1 MAQPAKAPTVE
12 QERFSVRFNLASLAV
27 FSMALIVTTG
37 GLAFIL
43 THSLVVKANATN
55 PALASPSKGENDA
68 MPAATPAWG
77 ELVTYDIEIENPD
90 EYMATDYDTNRVP
103 TWVFESSRVD
113 QVKQTLLACAL
124 TTSQVASALAPSA
137 VTVTTTNLVIRPE
150 TELVLALAGDVR
162 AKLYALLARSPA
174 NTHMY
179 YPACFPAKS
188 FDLAMYESRVSPEVV
203 ALIKPLLYRRGDA
216 QYFSD
221 FEIVMRRVPS
231 SEERLL
237 LLKALN
243 RQPGVLA
250 RLRIRPTTDVDKLLG
265 YWTQSPGVR
274 AKDLR
279 PLVES
284 LKRLPDGGTVSLV
297 YFLPPFAR
305 ERLYT
310 FPMPPRAGEPAMDC
324 HWSSLNFFSDQPED
338 RFGDPSYAGAYLS
351 KNYYPVQKP
360 SVYGDVIV
368 LTDEKNAGIHSAV
381 YVADDIV
388 FTKNG
393 NNHQQPW
400 MLMRLNNLVAKYAAK
415 GNLRVTAYRHKNS

>member
-1 MAQPAKAPTVE
+1 MRSKEVAKAAKLPSANRE
-12 QERFSVRFNLASLAV
+12 GFSVRFNLASLAV
-27 FSMALIVTTG
+27 FSMALIVAAG

-43 THSLVVKANATN
+43 THSLVVKANT
-55 PALASPSKGENDA
+55 PTTTFFPPPRSEND
-68 MPAATPAWG
+68 PAPAITPAWG
-77 ELVTYDIEIENPD
+77 ELITYDIEIENPD

-103 TWVFESSRVD
+103 MWILDHSTVERA
-113 QVKQTLLACAL
+113 KETLLACGLA
-124 TTSQVASALAPSA
+124 TDQVARALSPSA
-137 VTVTTTNLVIRPE
+137 VTVTATNIVIRPE
-150 TELVLALAGDVR
+150 IELVLALSVEARG
-162 AKLYALLARSPA
+162 KLYALLARSPA
-174 NTHMY
+174 NPHMY

-188 FDLAMYESRVSPEVV
+188 FDLAMYESHVSPEVV
-203 ALIKPLLYRRGDA
+203 AMIKPLLYQRGEA

-221 FEIVMRRVPS
+221 FEVVMRRVPS
-231 SEERLL
+231 IEERLL

-250 RLRIRPTTDVDKLLG
+250 RMRIRPTTDVDKLLG

-279 PLVES
+279 PLVDS

-360 SVYGDVIV
+360 S
-368 LTDEKNAGIHSAV
+368 
-381 YVADDIV
+381 
-388 FTKNG
+388 
-393 NNHQQPW
+393 
-400 MLMRLNNLVAKYAAK
+400 
-415 GNLRVTAYRHKNS
+415 